1 MNREIKLFKKLYID
15 DKTIFTMGEK
25 DFFNAIK
32 LSNINL
38 SSIER
43 YAIFK
48 EIMIYLINKEEIK

>member
-1 MNREIKLFKKLYID
+1 MDKKLELYKKLYLD
-15 DKTIFTMGEK
+15 DEATLTMGEK

-48 EIMIYLINKEEIK
+48 EIMIY

>member
-25 DFFNAIK
+25 DFFNSIK
-32 LSNINL
+32 LSNMHLN
-38 SSIER
+38 SIER

-48 EIMIYLINKEEIK
+48 EIIVFLNNKEGK